1 MDVARVCRT
10 SHVMDTCMAQHQRT
24 RCGRRRWW
32 KQGARKEGRKT
43 WKEGTVRRAIGPME
57 GQAQDETEH
66 GAGDDVLFRFA
77 VVAEDA
83 SVETFSIEAR
93 QAVRKALET
102 SLKLKGKANV
112 RLAYLQSARG
122 ASAWNDATRKKNRRG
137 WRDALE
143 MGGVAAAAATL
154 AWNAAASMGG
164 RKPESAVRATATR
177 SPTQDEDEEEDAT
190 DETGK
195 APVALLLGGG
205 RLAMLRRAD
214 RDASRRA
221 KDEKMRNRGH
231 LSTMNGKPMTLMAME
246 VLLQGGQEEAQQ
258 VAQRIME
265 FFSPGTIHVPVGLEK
280 RKVRGNGDGMQ
291 ESVRIRLPDPNE
303 PIGYPSNLPA
313 AMLVGQEGNPK
324 LFAIVLGTAAIGF
337 LAAHLMMMRLPDPS
351 FKRPLQTL
359 LWASLCAVQGYEL
372 TRASRAGMLLPQDK
386 KKKSWMHKVWGMV
399 VTLLLFAPLYLP
411 FVMPGI
417 RAKQTTP
424 PSSTAQ
430 KPVAVYMPESRNQP
444 LMEASSATAAPPAS
458 ELKPLEIH
466 YSTLLSLIKGGA
478 VSSVQF
484 SKGGRLS
491 VSLWLPSRLI
501 SSPNA
506 RFEQS
511 PPNAC
516 MLKSIYLSPD
526 AQTTNGGFPVWEK
539 DARGRLKPLSVD
551 EATLGEVST
560 EDGVQSIVRKWS
572 LMRFYTVLPPAPLSQ
587 SLLGDLEAANVH
599 VSVENTM
606 HNGRG
611 NRMGLGD
618 VLQIAFYGLLLLLLV
633 LQLREMAG
641 GKTSSSDAVSIGN
654 SGDSQNFAEV
664 AGCDEAKAELQEV
677 VDFLR
682 EPEKY
687 EILGARAPRGVLLTG
702 PPGTGKTLLAR
713 AVAGEA
719 GVPFFAAAGSEFE
732 EVFVGRGAARV
743 RQLFKK
749 ARAAA
754 PCIVFI
760 DEIDAVGPRRVMSG
774 GNERSDSQL
783 MNQLLSEM
791 DGFASGGKGAPPVI
805 VIGATNRPESLDPAL
820 RRPGRF
826 DRTVAVPPPDR
837 RGRLEILGV
846 HARGGGIR
854 FAGEVELAKI
864 ATQAAGFTGASL
876 AGLLN
881 DAALLA
887 AREGRTAVGNDQ
899 LEEAFERQAAGIE
912 RPSYLVNKK
921 ERTVVAFHE
930 VGHALVRACTAKV
943 IAELD
948 AIAMG
953 DVFAKSVTESEE
965 NKSPSGVSK
974 ISIIPRGDAALGYTL
989 SLPEEDRNLLGEVDL
1004 RADIAVL
1011 LGGRAA
1017 ERVTFG
1023 RLTSGASDDLQ
1034 RATNIAESM
1043 IMSLGMDPS
1052 VGPRALDV
1060 AGSRYLGGGNAR
1072 RNYGELV
1079 SDKADKAVDSILIS
1093 AEEVAIQTLSRNK
1106 ALMQDIAGRLL
1117 QEEVIG
1123 GDVLDEMLVKVEP
1136 PSLMKKFL
1144 STGSN

>member
-1 MDVARVCRT
+1 
-10 SHVMDTCMAQHQRT
+10 MDTCKVKPTLSCAKTRVRGHGNECQR
-24 RCGRRRWW
+24 GRW
-32 KQGARKEGRKT
+32 KQRKAN
-43 WKEGTVRRAIGPME
+43 RAIGRIGPVKGE
-57 GQAQDETEH
+57 ETGDE
-66 GAGDDVLFRFA
+66 DVLFRFA

-83 SVETFSIEAR
+83 SVETFSLEAR
-93 QAVRKALET
+93 AAVRQALEK
-102 SLKLKGKANV
+102 SLRLKGKAGV
-112 RLAYLQSARG
+112 RVAYLQSARG
-122 ASAWNDATRKKNRRG
+122 GNDLNESRRG
-137 WRDALE
+137 RNKRGWKDALE
-143 MGGVAAAAATL
+143 MGGVAAAAATM
-154 AWNAAASMGG
+154 AWDAASSMGRG
-164 RKPESAVRATATR
+164 KPKNAVKATATR
-177 SPTQDEDEEEDAT
+177 PRTQDEEEDEDAS
-190 DETGK
+190 DGTGR

-214 RDASRRA
+214 REAGRRA
-221 KDEKMRNRGH
+221 KDGKMKNERDLAPG
-231 LSTMNGKPMTLMAME
+231 NGKPTTLMAME
-246 VLLQGGQEEAQQ
+246 VLLEGGQEEAQQ

-265 FFSPGTIHVPVGLEK
+265 FFSPGTIHVPVGTEK
-280 RKVRGNGDGMQ
+280 KSTSGNAAGMR
-291 ESVRIRLPDPNE
+291 ETIRIRLPEQNE
-303 PIGYPSNLPA
+303 PVGYPSNLPA
-313 AMLVGQEGNPK
+313 AMLVGQEGNPR
-324 LFAIVLGTAAIGF
+324 LFAIVLGTATIGF
-337 LAAHLMMMRLPDPS
+337 LAAHLMMLRLPDPS
-351 FKRPLQTL
+351 LKRPFQTL
-359 LWASLCAVQGYEL
+359 LWAALCAVQGYEL

-386 KKKSWMHKVWGMV
+386 KKKKTWMHKVWGMV

-411 FVMPGI
+411 FFLPGM
-417 RAKQTTP
+417 RAKHATP

-444 LMEASSATAAPPAS
+444 LMETSATTTTPAAA
-458 ELKPLEIH
+458 EVKPLEIH

-491 VSLWLPSRLI
+491 VSLWLPSRLV

-539 DARGRLKPLSVD
+539 DATGRSKPLSV
-551 EATLGEVST
+551 EAGTLGEVSS
-560 EDGVQSIVRKWS
+560 EDAIQSIVRKWS

-587 SLLGDLEAANVH
+587 NLLREMEAANVH

-611 NRMGLGD
+611 NRMGLAD

-654 SGDSQNFAEV
+654 SGDNQNFAEV

-854 FAGEVELAKI
+854 FAGEVELSKI

-887 AREGRTAVGNDQ
+887 AREGEAAVGNDQ

-921 ERTVVAFHE
+921 ERMVVAFHE

-953 DVFAKSVTESEE
+953 DLLAKSADEREES
-965 NKSPSGVSK
+965 KSPSGVAK

-1011 LGGRAA
+1011 LGGRSA
-1017 ERVTFG
+1017 ERVIFG

-1043 IMSLGMDPS
+1043 IMSLGMDPG

-1060 AGSRYLGGGNAR
+1060 AGSRYLGGGNSR
-1072 RNYGELV
+1072 RNYGELI
-1079 SDKADKAVDSILIS
+1079 SQKADKAVDSILMS
-1093 AEEVAIQTLSRNK
+1093 AEEVAIQTLSKNR
-1106 ALMQDIAGRLL
+1106 ALMDDIASRLL

-1123 GDVLDEMLVKVEP
+1123 GEVLDGMLLKAEP

-1144 STGSN
+1144 TSGNL